1 MMAAKQVPDVNQFG
15 TEMVPWASKGAMTPI
30 DDYVK
35 NSGMDLSKYD
45 SKMVDAVTWDGKL
58 WEVPYSSSTCVLY
71 YNKDIFDKAG
81 LDYPTHD
88 WNDTNWTTDAFIEL
102 AQKLTIDKN
111 GKNAAED
118 GFDPDNIVQ
127 YGVGGMQAMWFAPWY
142 FGGDI
147 TDQTGTTY
155 TGNDENTAK
164 GIQFFADLSLKYHVM
179 PTAEQSQA
187 LSAGGNIFLTG
198 KVAMNVDGTWG
209 ATTMKDASFNWD
221 IAATPIG
228 TNHSVVLY
236 TDGLGVGGNS
246 QNPDGG
252 WEFINWLNS
261 SDENYLDF
269 LKSTSGYMTIPS
281 KLDTRDKVKSLLQEQ
296 FPDVDIDVMFNAVSV
311 EDAKPVYM
319 RYSENWNKLSS
330 LLENEVYSVVNNGE
344 KTAQQALSDVA
355 KEAQDILDGK

>member
-1 MMAAKQVPDVNQFG
+1 
-15 TEMVPWASKGAMTPI
+15 
-30 DDYVK
+30 
-35 NSGMDLSKYD
+35 
-45 SKMVDAVTWDGKL
+45 
-58 WEVPYSSSTCVLY
+58 
-71 YNKDIFDKAG
+71 
-81 LDYPTHD
+81 
-88 WNDTNWTTDAFIEL
+88 
-102 AQKLTIDKN
+102 
-111 GKNAAED
+111 
-118 GFDPDNIVQ
+118 
-127 YGVGGMQAMWFAPWY
+127 
-142 FGGDI
+142 
-147 TDQTGTTY
+147 
-155 TGNDENTAK
+155 
-164 GIQFFADLSLKYHVM
+164 M